1 MKTPEEIK
9 IFQKLN
15 NEPLIADIL
24 QKDERS
30 QGVSEKIPLKNDII
44 AILLTNKV
52 LDMVKA
58 EKIGQKK
65 EDRTADFYSR
75 IGYYDR
81 SIEFV

>member
-15 NEPLIADIL
+15 NEPLIVDIL

-30 QGVSEKIPLKNDII
+30 QGAGEKIPLKNDII

-52 LDMVKA
+52 LDLVKA
-58 EKIGQKK
+58 EKIG
-65 EDRTADFYSR
+65 
-75 IGYYDR
+75 
-81 SIEFV
+81 